1 MYTESICGIKKV
13 YFSDRMSLGDKLAD
27 SMPTLYG
34 RDAILVCL
42 KPSSMMVAVAM
53 AVKLRAWVLPLFY
66 EDITNP
72 LDPTSKIGA
81 LTQSGE
87 FCLNPALTQN
97 DYQYVVQEFMGKLE
111 EEKREALSRLN
122 TKVNSYYGSSDPHIL
137 NNRPV
142 VLVGDV
148 VFNALSLEVA
158 KNLLKP
164 LTPSAVYGVAGNA
177 TIDVSTEFRLAT
189 NDSVILD
196 VLPSSVLGE
205 DHYFENHDA
214 YSEQEKQAL
223 AINIAQ
229 YWA

>member
-1 MYTESICGIKKV
+1 M
-13 YFSDRMSLGDKLAD
+13 YFSDRMTLGDKLAD
-27 SMPTLYG
+27 SMATLHG
-34 RDAILVCL
+34 KDAILVCL

-66 EDITNP
+66 EDIVNP
-72 LDPTSKIGA
+72 LDPTSLLGA
-81 LTQSGE
+81 LTQKGE
-87 FCLNPALTQN
+87 FCLNPALTEN
-97 DYQYVVQEFMGKLE
+97 DYEYVVQEYMGQLE

-122 TKVNSYYGSSDPHIL
+122 SKINGYYGSSDPYVL

-148 VFNALSLEVA
+148 MFNALSLEVA
-158 KNLLKP
+158 TSLLKP
-164 LTPSAVYGVAGNA
+164 LQPAAVYGVAGNA
-177 TIDVSTEFRLAT
+177 TIDVSDKFRVAT
-189 NDSVILD
+189 NESFILD

-214 YSEQEKQAL
+214 YSEEEKHAL
-223 AINIAQ
+223 ATNIAQ